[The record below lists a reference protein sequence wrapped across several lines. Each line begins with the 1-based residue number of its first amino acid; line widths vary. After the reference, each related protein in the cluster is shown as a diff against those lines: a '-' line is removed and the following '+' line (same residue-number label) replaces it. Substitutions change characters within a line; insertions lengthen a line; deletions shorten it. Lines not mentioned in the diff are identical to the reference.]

1 MEATTIISPTF
12 DVNEI
17 RKSFP
22 VLEREV
28 NNQLLVYLD
37 NAATSQK
44 PQAVIDALNYYYS
57 NYNANIHR
65 GIHTLAEEATAAY
78 EATRKTVQKFINAP
92 SSDEIIFTRGTT
104 EGINLV
110 AYTWGRKNIH
120 EGDEIIIST
129 MEHHSNIVPWQIL
142 CEEKKAVLK
151 VIPIND
157 DGDILMDE
165 YKKLLSEKTKLVS
178 IAHASNALGTINPV
192 KEIIDEA
199 HKVGALVL
207 VDGAQ
212 SSVHLD
218 IDVQKMDCDFF
229 AFSGH
234 KVYGPTGA
242 GALYGKRKILE
253 DMPVFMGGGEMIKEV
268 TFEKTTFN
276 ELPYKY
282 EAGTPNIAD
291 TIALKVALDFVTELG
306 KNIIRNHENDLLKYA
321 TEQLNGID
329 GLRIIGTAKNKVSLI
344 SFVIKN
350 IHPQDIGV
358 LLDNQGIAV
367 RTGHHCTEPLMKRF
381 GIPGTVRASFAMYNT
396 KEEVDRL
403 TSALKKAIKMLT

>member
-1 MEATTIISPTF
+1 METTTIIEPTF
-12 DVNEI
+12 DVNLI

-28 NNQLLVYLD
+28 KNQLLVYLD

-44 PQAVIDALNYYYS
+44 PQEVIEALNYYYS

-78 EATRKTVQKFINAP
+78 EATRNTVKDFINAA
-92 SSDEIIFTRGTT
+92 SCDEIIFTKGTT

-110 AYTWGRKNIH
+110 AYTWGRKNIN

-151 VIPIND
+151 IIPIND
-157 DGDILMDE
+157 KGELLMDV
-165 YKKLLSEKTKLVS
+165 YKKLLSPKTKLVS
-178 IAHASNALGTINPV
+178 IVHVSNSLGTVNPV
-192 KEIIDEA
+192 EEIIQAA
-199 HKVGALVL
+199 HEIGALVL

-218 IDVQKMDCDFF
+218 IDVQEMDCDFF

-234 KVYGPTGA
+234 KVYGPTGV
-242 GALYGKRKILE
+242 GVLYGKKKILE
-253 DMPVFMGGGEMIKEV
+253 EMPVFMGGGEMIKEV
-268 TFEKTTFN
+268 TFEKTTYN
-276 ELPYKY
+276 NLPYKY

-291 TIALKVALDFVTELG
+291 TIALKVALDFLTGLG
-306 KNIIRNHENDLLKYA
+306 KDIIRNHENALLKYA
-321 TEQLNGID
+321 TQQMNAIE

-403 TSALKKAIKMLT
+403 IAGIKKSIKMLS